1 MSNALAI
8 ATVTA
13 TLQRTLQDAV
23 NADLPGAKV
32 TTLRPDAIGDAVPA
46 AGVNIFLYQVSA
58 NAALRNATVPHRSTN
73 GTTVLQRPR
82 TPLDLHYL
90 LSFYGNDAKLE
101 PQRLL
106 GSVARR
112 LHARPLVT
120 RKSITDMLADAAFS
134 FLAGSDLADDEEIVR
149 VTPASL
155 SLEEMSKLW
164 SVFFQTRYA
173 LSAAYQAS
181 VVSIEADERPR
192 VAIPVRDRTLTVLP
206 FRSPRIEE
214 VSSDLGPQLPILS
227 GATVTVR
234 GRQLRGDVTRLKISG
249 NEETPASIADEE
261 MTIAL
266 PATLQAGVN
275 SVQVVQK
282 LMLGKPP
289 AEHAGFSSN
298 VAAFILHPKLKT
310 ITPGSTTFKIEV
322 EPIARKGQRTAL
334 LLNNVTTGHAYT
346 FENLPLTADA
356 AVLSFSVAGLD
367 PGQYFVRVQVA
378 GAESS
383 LLDLNSASPTFKE
396 LIAPQ
401 ITLP

>member
-32 TTLRPDAIGDAVPA
+32 TTLRPDATGDAVPA
-46 AGVNIFLYQVSA
+46 AGVNLFLYQVSA
-58 NAALRNATVPHRSTN
+58 NAALRNATVPNRSAN

-82 TPLDLHYL
+82 APLDLHYL
-90 LSFYGNDAKLE
+90 VSFYGNDAKLE

-106 GSVARR
+106 GSVVRR

-120 RKSITDMLADAAFS
+120 RKNITDMLADAAFA
-134 FLAGSDLADDEEIVR
+134 FLAGSNLADDDEVVR
-149 VTPASL
+149 LTPASL

-173 LSAAYQAS
+173 LSVAYQAS

-192 VAIPVRDRTLTVLP
+192 VALPVRERTLTVLP

-214 VSSDLGPQLPILS
+214 VLSSLGAQLPILS
-227 GATVTVR
+227 GTTVTVR

-249 NEETPASIADEE
+249 NEEVPASVADEE
-261 MTIAL
+261 MSVAL

-282 LMLGKPP
+282 LMIGKPP

-298 VAAFILHPKLKT
+298 VAAFVLHPKIKT
-310 ITPGSTTFKIEV
+310 ITPGAPTFKVEV
-322 EPIARKGQRTAL
+322 EPTARQGQRTVL

-356 AVLSFSVAGLD
+356 AVLSFTVAGLD

-383 LLDLNSASPTFKE
+383 LLDLNPASPTFRE